1 MFARRLFFA
10 SHRQATVRLRLTVD
24 AGDAAAARPTL
35 ELHRGWIAAIDLRS
49 LAGTVLPSI
58 AKRPEDQL
66 AQLVALDVPMSLEE
80 TPPPTVRHGECEP
93 FHPAPVL
100 RNIYDRLGIGADRLA
115 PYLAERPLTLVAAPH
130 AKSLLVDERR
140 LMTQLAART
149 QTVGDLMASRVLLPE
164 RVLHLCGFLLW
175 IGALDAPSERGQI
188 VAALDLPA
196 TATDDELRRAYRE
209 RVRALHP
216 DLNPTHQD
224 GVALREL
231 NQQWEAWEREAATRR
246 SRG

>member
-10 SHRQATVRLRLTVD
+10 SHQQATVRLRLTIGTG
-24 AGDAAAARPTL
+24 AGAARPTL

-49 LAGTVLPSI
+49 LAGNGLATI

-66 AQLVALDVPMSLEE
+66 AQLVEIDAPMAIEE

-100 RNIYDRLGIGADRLA
+100 RRIYDRFGVGAERLE
-115 PYLAERPLTLVAAPH
+115 PYLAGRPLTLVAAPH
-130 AKSLLVDERR
+130 AKALLVDERR

-149 QTVGDLMASRVLLPE
+149 QTAGDLVASRVLLPE

-175 IGALDAPSERGQI
+175 LGALDAPSERAQI
-188 VAALDLPA
+188 VAALGLA
-196 TATDDELRRAYRE
+196 ASATDDELRRAYRE

-216 DLNPTHQD
+216 DLNPTHHD
-224 GVALREL
+224 GAALRDL
-231 NQQWEAWEREAATRR
+231 NRQWEAWELEAAIRR
-246 SRG
+246 SRD